1 LRGIVARPDGLLSG
15 PLTADEI
22 KMLLIVGYV
31 IILASAV
38 GTYAVHGS
46 LAALWMPMEYVAI
59 FGLAIGG
66 FIAGNGV
73 KTVKATLAALPS
85 VFKGSHLNKALY
97 MDLLAMLFE
106 ILAKVRKEG
115 LMSIE
120 NDIENP
126 HESAVFSKYPNI
138 VKDHH
143 VMEFICDYL
152 RMMVGGNL
160 NAFEIENLMDVEIE
174 THHQEAHVPAHAVSK
189 LADAV
194 PAFGIV
200 VAVMGVVNVMGSV
213 GAPPAVLGK
222 MIGGALVGT
231 FLGILL
237 AYGFVAPIAGQL
249 EQKVEEEGKIFQ
261 VIKTVLLA
269 SMNGYAPQV
278 AVEFGRKVLYSGDR
292 PRFIELEED
301 LKARKGK

>member
-222 MIGGALVGT
+222 M
-231 FLGILL
+231 L

>member
-1 LRGIVARPDGLLSG
+1 
-15 PLTADEI
+15 
-22 KMLLIVGYV
+22 MFLIIGYV
-31 IILASAV
+31 IILAASV

-46 LAALWMPMEYVAI
+46 LGALWVPMEYLAI
-59 FGLAIGG
+59 FGLMIGG
-66 FIAGNGV
+66 FIASNGP
-73 KTVKATLAALPS
+73 KALKATVGALPMAL
-85 VFKGSHLNKALY
+85 KGSPYTKALY
-97 MDLLAMLFE
+97 VDLLAMLFE

-126 HESAVFSKYPNI
+126 DSSPIFSKYPS
-138 VKDHH
+138 VTADHH
-143 VMEFICDYL
+143 VVEFLTDYL

-160 NAFEIENLMDVEIE
+160 NAFEIENLMDIEIE
-174 THHQEAHVPAHAVSK
+174 THHQEAHTAPHLVSK
-189 LADAV
+189 LADSV

-213 GAPPAVLGK
+213 GQPPAVLGK

-237 AYGFVAPIAGQL
+237 AYGFVGPIASQL
-249 EQKVEEEGKIFQ
+249 EQRVEEGGKIYQ
-261 VIKTVLLA
+261 CVKVVLLA

-278 AVEFGRKVLYSGDR
+278 AVEFGRKVLYSTER
-292 PRFIELEED
+292 PGFAELEQEI
-301 LKARKGK
+301 KSRKG

>member
-1 LRGIVARPDGLLSG
+1 
-15 PLTADEI
+15 
-22 KMLLIVGYV
+22 
-31 IILASAV
+31 
-38 GTYAVHGS
+38 
-46 LAALWMPMEYVAI
+46 
-59 FGLAIGG
+59 
-66 FIAGNGV
+66 
-73 KTVKATLAALPS
+73 
-85 VFKGSHLNKALY
+85 
-97 MDLLAMLFE
+97 
-106 ILAKVRKEG
+106 
-115 LMSIE
+115 
-120 NDIENP
+120 
-126 HESAVFSKYPNI
+126 
-138 VKDHH
+138 
-143 VMEFICDYL
+143 
-152 RMMVGGNL
+152 VGGNL

>member
-1 LRGIVARPDGLLSG
+1 
-15 PLTADEI
+15 
-22 KMLLIVGYV
+22 MLLIVGYV
-31 IILASAV
+31 IILAAAV

-46 LAALWMPMEYVAI
+46 LAALWMPLEYVAI
-59 FGLAIGG
+59 FGLALGG
-66 FIAGNGV
+66 FVAGNGI

-126 HESAVFSKYPNI
+126 HESAVFSRYPNI

-160 NAFEIENLMDVEIE
+160 NAFEIENLMDIEIE

-231 FLGILL
+231 FLGVFL
-237 AYGFVAPIAGQL
+237 AYGMVGPFASKLKAVLDEEIHFYRLIREVLVANLYQHP
-249 EQKVEEEGKIFQ
+249 
-261 VIKTVLLA
+261 
-269 SMNGYAPQV
+269 PQICIEV
-278 AVEFGRKVLYSGDR
+278 GRQNTPGHNR
-292 PRFIELEED
+292 PSFTELEEA
-301 LKARKGK
+301 LKATKEAA

>member
-1 LRGIVARPDGLLSG
+1 
-15 PLTADEI
+15 
-22 KMLLIVGYV
+22 MLLIVGYV
-31 IILASAV
+31 VILLASV

-59 FGLAIGG
+59 LGLAIGY
-66 FIAGNGV
+66 FVAANGN
-73 KTVKATLAALPS
+73 KAIKATLKALPG
-85 VFKGSHLNKALY
+85 VLKGSHLNKGLY
-97 MDLLAMLFE
+97 MDLLAMLYE
-106 ILAKVRKEG
+106 ILSKVRKEG
-115 LMSIE
+115 LMSVE
-120 NDIENP
+120 GDVENP
-126 HESAVFSKYPNI
+126 ESSPIFSKYPNI
-138 VKDHH
+138 QHDHH
-143 VMEFICDYL
+143 VMEFTCDYL

-160 NAFEIENLMDVEIE
+160 NAFEIENLMDIEIE
-174 THHQEAHVPAHAVSK
+174 THHEEAHVPAHVMSK

-231 FLGILL
+231 FLGILV
-237 AYGFVAPIAGQL
+237 AYGFVTPVAGQL
-249 EQKVEEEGKIFQ
+249 EQKSDEEGKIFQ
-261 VIKTVLLA
+261 VIKSVLLA

-292 PRFIELEED
+292 PTFLELEED